1 MNLPLLTYGLL
12 LCTILSS
19 CEKQFE
25 LKMAKGAD
33 SASGNQNTTGALMKV
48 DVTGRKGITTRH
60 YDYDAN
66 GRLINIKVDNAE
78 PDGGTQVRRMVRDS
92 LGRIVKIVA
101 NFKWGS
107 QGSGT
112 TLNGPDSTIIYMHYP
127 SATSTQFDYTFSS
140 LSVQGVTSAD
150 SSAYTYTNDRIT
162 EMDTYL
168 SLNGVMNVLTAKK
181 TYSYDTN
188 GNITQ
193 MKTYMPDPSG
203 SGAMTSLLTFT
214 FTADDKIN
222 PLQMG
227 NEGLI
232 EGGDGQSTGRNNITR
247 MAIDANAVLTSYPSQ
262 VSTITYQYN
271 ANNKPASGDVVSS
284 LIGNSPIKYYYK

>member
-1 MNLPLLTYGLL
+1 
-12 LCTILSS
+12 
-19 CEKQFE
+19 
-25 LKMAKGAD
+25 
-33 SASGNQNTTGALMKV
+33 
-48 DVTGRKGITTRH
+48 
-60 YDYDAN
+60 
-66 GRLINIKVDNAE
+66 
-78 PDGGTQVRRMVRDS
+78 
-92 LGRIVKIVA
+92 
-101 NFKWGS
+101 
-107 QGSGT
+107 
-112 TLNGPDSTIIYMHYP
+112 
-127 SATSTQFDYTFSS
+127 
-140 LSVQGVTSAD
+140 
-150 SSAYTYTNDRIT
+150 
-162 EMDTYL
+162 MDTYL

-193 MKTYMPDPSG
+193 MKTYIPDPSG

-284 LIGNSPIKYYYK
+284 LIGNSSIKYYYK